1 MQSTGKSPDGAKGV
15 AVAVKEFVELAG
27 RCCSHFSSEY
37 IKKLERRCFNILISK
52 RMKYLLNLILQV

>member
-1 MQSTGKSPDGAKGV
+1 MKYMEAARAIDGVKVRTEHKGV

-37 IKKLERRCFNILISK
+37 IKNSNVGVSIS
-52 RMKYLLNLILQV
+52 